1 MMRTLVLSSAMFALA
16 DAMATPMEEGF
27 ERDVVNGATVRR
39 LQGAAGG
46 RGTGGSGNGGNRRG
60 NDINICEA
68 IPYYDDLI
76 PVSQVTGT
84 IHDDAVRGTAP
95 TVFRTLPSLLDRDI
109 VHNVCTAA
117 SLHNVSSSSVSAVQT
132 SRDSSVGLALLLTLT
147 MRGHRGAQ
155 TDRTDCSQGQCS
167 GADTGMNG

>member
-1 MMRTLVLSSAMFALA
+1 MRTLVLSSAMFALA

-46 RGTGGSGNGGNRRG
+46 TGNGGNRRG

-109 VHNVCTAA
+109 VH
-117 SLHNVSSSSVSAVQT
+117 
-132 SRDSSVGLALLLTLT
+132 SSVGLALLLTLT